1 MLQMQLRSEDEIIA
15 TWKEGEGEPLV
26 SIKCLT
32 YNHRP
37 YIEDAIKSFLS
48 QVTDFPIEVWI
59 HDDASTDG
67 TDEIVKHYCETYP
80 RIVKAICQTENQYS
94 KGERVG
100 VLLSK
105 RCRGEYVALCEGDDY
120 WLGTDKLAKQLY
132 AMQRHP
138 NADLC
143 VHPGV
148 MLDVKN
154 NITYKRYW
162 HGNEEKVIDVE
173 PIASSLSQFSPTA
186 SYFFKRDAYD
196 NMPSWFFN
204 ARSIPFGDYFVE
216 TIVGKNGVIY
226 IPDFLCVYRRNV
238 PGSYTVRTQAA
249 KFEVLVDRLKK
260 VVTYTNKLYDIPE
273 IPNNAV
279 KKRLEVVHHDYLNMA
294 VTRKSYIMARNVIS
308 SARNEIGDD
317 FAKEWHWNSPVL
329 FYMYSTALIK
339 YRRLK
344 KMIKNKFPRKREG

>member
-1 MLQMQLRSEDEIIA
+1 MLPMQLRSEDEIIA
-15 TWKEGEGEPLV
+15 TWKGNEEAPLV

-48 QVTDFPIEVWI
+48 QITDFPIEVWI

-67 TDEIVKHYCETYP
+67 TDEIVKQYCAKYP

-120 WLGTDKLAKQLY
+120 WLGTDKLVKQID
-132 AMQRHP
+132 AMRRHP
-138 NADLC
+138 DSDLC
-143 VHPGV
+143 VHPGL

-154 NITYKRYW
+154 NTTYEKYW
-162 HGNEEKVIDVE
+162 HGAEEKVINVE

-186 SYFFKRDAYD
+186 SYFFKRKAYD

-204 ARSIPFGDYFVE
+204 AKNIPFGDYFVE
-216 TIVGKNGVIY
+216 TIIGKNGVIY
-226 IPDFLCVYRRNV
+226 IPDFYCVYRRNV

-249 KFEVLVDRLKK
+249 KVDVLIERLKK
-260 VVTYTNKLYDIPE
+260 VVTYTNKLYGIPE
-273 IPNNAV
+273 IPNIAIKN
-279 KKRLEVVHHDYLNMA
+279 RLKVVHEDYLNMA
-294 VTRKSYIMARNVIS
+294 VARKSHIMAQKVIL
-308 SARNEIGDD
+308 SARNEIGND
-317 FAKEWHWNSPVL
+317 FAKEQHWHSPL
-329 FYMYSTALIK
+329 TFYIYSSYK
-339 YRRLK
+339 VSYRKLK
-344 KMIKNKFPRKREG
+344 RMVKKKLPRKK